1 MSSETR
7 VQVNIFGSDYRVR
20 GDADPERIRQLAEY
34 VDQTMKE
41 IAAAGRQVSPLRIAI
56 LAAFNIAD
64 DLHRERAQREA
75 SGPAAEEKAAR
86 LLRLFDDEPQAEA
99 AGNHD

>member
-1 MSSETR
+1 MSSEAR
-7 VQVNIFGSDYRVR
+7 VQVNIFGNDYRVR
-20 GDADPERIRQLAEY
+20 GEADVEHIRRLAEY
-34 VDQTMKE
+34 VDRTMKE
-41 IAAAGRQVSPLRIAI
+41 IAAGGRQVSPLRIAI

-64 DLHRERAQREA
+64 ELHRERAQREA